1 MQNLKLEF
9 RGSFRYANHDAL
21 DRALCEARDMLDDD
35 ELTELER
42 RWMSFLS
49 RTGMTVHVDAIL
61 PETTDRYIAAA
72 VIGALARTAVAGQVH
87 VTRGQQLLD
96 AIASNDEAP

>member
-1 MQNLKLEF
+1 MTDVRIEF
-9 RGSFRYANHDAL
+9 RGSFRYADHNAL

-35 ELTELER
+35 ELTDLER

-49 RTGMTVHVDAIL
+49 RRGMTVHVDAAL

-72 VIGALARTAVAGQVH
+72 VVGALARTAVAGQVQI
-87 VTRGQQLLD
+87 TRGAQVLD
-96 AIASNDEAP
+96 AITSNDV